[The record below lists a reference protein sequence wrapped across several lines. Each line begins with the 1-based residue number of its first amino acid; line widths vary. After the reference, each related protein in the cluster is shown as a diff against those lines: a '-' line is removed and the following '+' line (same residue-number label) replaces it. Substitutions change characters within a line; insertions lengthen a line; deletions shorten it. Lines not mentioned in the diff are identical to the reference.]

1 MITIKRILV
10 PTDLSDASIPA
21 IRYGAEFAD
30 KFGAELVLLSVVHD
44 LALVVPDAVM
54 PTPVGAPDLEALIAT
69 SKDGMAS
76 LIGELDIG
84 RLKPRTEVRMG
95 APAAEIVAAAGDLK
109 ADLICLGTHGRGGLA
124 HLLLGSV
131 AEKVI
136 RHAPCPVL
144 TVRSGTGG
152 AEPVK

>member
-1 MITIKRILV
+1 MISIRRILV
-10 PTDLSDASIPA
+10 PTDLRDASIPA
-21 IRYGAEFAD
+21 VRYGADIAD

-44 LALVVPDAVM
+44 LALAVPDAVM
-54 PTPVGAPDLEALIAT
+54 PTPVGAPDLEALIAA
-69 SKDGMAS
+69 SKDGMTN
-76 LIGELDIG
+76 LIGELGIG
-84 RLKPRTEVRMG
+84 RLNPRTEVRIG

-109 ADLICLGTHGRGGLA
+109 ADLICLGTHGRSGLA

-152 AEPVK
+152 APPVK